1 MATPSKPNLYDLH
14 GHHLHITYSTTSI
27 DGKPRFQYHDNF
39 QTLEFSGDQIRT
51 LDSEIGTLVT
61 VTIRLTPDLGSTTFT
76 LLVPQVNLNQSTQA
90 QITTFG
96 VTTLHRFSI
105 APQLDQGQTEHY
117 TVAELSGT
125 ATVVAF

>member
-1 MATPSKPNLYDLH
+1 
-14 GHHLHITYSTTSI
+14 
-27 DGKPRFQYHDNF
+27 
-39 QTLEFSGDQIRT
+39 
-51 LDSEIGTLVT
+51 
-61 VTIRLTPDLGSTTFT
+61 